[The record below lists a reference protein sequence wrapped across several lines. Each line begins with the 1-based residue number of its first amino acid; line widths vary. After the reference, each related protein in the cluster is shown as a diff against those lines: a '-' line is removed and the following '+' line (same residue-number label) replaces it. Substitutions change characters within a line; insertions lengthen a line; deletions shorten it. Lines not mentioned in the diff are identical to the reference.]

1 MAMCDH
7 VISSQCLGNPL
18 THAENDLSALTAPQM
33 ANRALF
39 ENPTAAFRPSA
50 YWFWHSIPDEVVCG
64 AQLADFRAKGI
75 GTILIQAR
83 LSLPRE
89 DYLSPAYLA
98 AYHHAARIAGDLGLK
113 LGIYDD
119 YNWIS
124 GHAGGRTVVGR
135 DALRERHLFWSSASS
150 SQGSISGIHPPFVE
164 KMGPDILGWQYEAGR
179 IEWCDW
185 TVEAAVVHP
194 LSGIESLDAIS
205 DVTAQTVIIA
215 SDAVSCTYA
224 FDGRIEEAQA
234 LTVFISARSATSRLI
249 NYLLP
254 QAAERFI
261 EVGLDPL
268 VKTLGGLL
276 PDPVGSVFYDQP
288 AAGFYSWDQISGD
301 LGNSLLFAPA
311 LQETMARRTGAP
323 FAKILLAL
331 LQDIGSDTLRLRTQF
346 YAGYSA
352 LMNEAFFGTLR
363 RWSDTNGIALT
374 GHEILPHV
382 ASWSPNGGFT
392 GIDPRVAPAVDFFGI
407 DAYRHET
414 AVDSNNF
421 SAQLAPKLG
430 DSVARSNGRSRCMV
444 ETYASAERTPLRAAG
459 QWELTLETARA
470 QAIRLQCLGMRQFI
484 WHGVYQTD
492 GRDDDPTPFVNPR
505 FDFSPGIN
513 FEPWWSYHDLFADE
527 TARIS
532 AFIEP
537 ARPHTPVAILYPLY
551 TAFAQGPRHSHA
563 THIGVWCK
571 QLLAQGCDFMLVSEA
586 DLAKATIGDGKL
598 LASGLVFDA
607 VVLPSVTV
615 LETVNTL
622 RALEAFKSAGGAIWS
637 SGARLSVACDSAAQI
652 TFPEASA
659 HIEGHPESCD
669 IAALVSTLS
678 SSGPRIECRSGRR
691 PWQWIGYEAE
701 GWWRVVLFNDGSD
714 DLAIELSYGDGF
726 ECEEWSPVDGA
737 VHAPS
742 TLDQSQ
748 TVLKPQE
755 VRCMRVRKASV
766 TMASDGALHALPA
779 LDAVNSISLADGWS
793 FAPGVDAHFQ
803 SISVDDGWEMQGFAD
818 FSGIGIYRCQLTIA
832 TQADWILELPK
843 VETAVTAFLDGKQ
856 IGRRAWRPYRFSLG
870 RLSPGTHRLELR
882 VANTAANRYYSN
894 TPYLGDT
901 ADKSGLTAVPK
912 LVPLST

>member
-1 MAMCDH
+1 MRTQGPGGLAAVTD
-7 VISSQCLGNPL
+7 
-18 THAENDLSALTAPQM
+18 PQIT
-33 ANRALF
+33 NRALF

-50 YWFWHSIPDEVVCG
+50 YWFWHSIPEEAVCR
-64 AQLADFRAKGI
+64 AQLADFQAKGI

-89 DYLSPAYLA
+89 EYLSPSYLA
-98 AYHHAARIAGDLGLK
+98 AYRVAARIAGDLGLK

-124 GHAGGRTVVGR
+124 GHAGGRTVAGR
-135 DALRERHLFWSSASS
+135 DTLRERHLFWSSASS

-164 KMGPDILGWQYEAGR
+164 KMGPDILGWQYEKGR
-179 IEWCDW
+179 VEWCDW
-185 TVEAAVVHP
+185 TVEAAVLHP

-205 DVTAQTVIIA
+205 DVTAQTVITA

-224 FDGRIEEAQA
+224 FGGRIEHGQA
-234 LTVFISARSATSRLI
+234 LTVFISARSSTSRLI

-254 QAAERFI
+254 EAAERFI

-268 VKTLGGLL
+268 LETLDGLL
-276 PDPVGSVFYDQP
+276 PDPVGFVFYDQP
-288 AAGFYSWDQISGD
+288 AAGFYRWDQMSGD

-311 LQETMARRTGAP
+311 LQRAITRRTDAP

-331 LQDIGSDTLRLRTQF
+331 LQDIGSGTLRLRAQF

-363 RWSDTNGIALT
+363 RWSETNGIALT
-374 GHEILPHV
+374 GHEILPHI
-382 ASWSPNGGFT
+382 ASWSLNGGFT
-392 GIDPRVAPAVDFFGI
+392 SVDPRVAPAVDFFGI

-421 SAQLAPKLG
+421 RAQLAPKLG

-444 ETYASAERTPLRAAG
+444 ETYASAERTTRRAAG

-470 QAIRLQCLGMRQFI
+470 QAIRLHCLGMRQFI

-505 FDFSPGIN
+505 FDFAPGIN

-537 ARPHTPVAILYPLY
+537 ARPRTPIAILYPLC
-551 TAFAQGPRHSHA
+551 TAFAHGPRHSHA
-563 THIGVWCK
+563 THIGVWCE
-571 QLLAQGCDFMLVSEA
+571 QLLAQGCDFMFVSEA
-586 DLAKATIGDGKL
+586 DLAGATIDAGQL
-598 LASGLVFDA
+598 TASGLAFDA

-615 LETVNTL
+615 LETANTL
-622 RALEAFKSAGGAIWS
+622 RALEAFRAAGGAIWS
-637 SGARLSVACDSAAQI
+637 SGERLSVTCDSDAQI

-659 HIEGHPESCD
+659 HIEGHPEGRD
-669 IAALVSTLS
+669 VAALVSSLPS
-678 SSGPRIECRSGRR
+678 WGPQIENCSDHR
-691 PWQWIGYEAE
+691 PWQWIGHEAD
-701 GWWRVVLFNDGSD
+701 GWRRIVLFNDGSD
-714 DLAIELSYGDGF
+714 DLAVEISYGCAF
-726 ECEEWSPVDGA
+726 ECEEWSPADGDI
-737 VHAPS
+737 HAPI
-742 TLDQSQ
+742 TLQRSL
-748 TVLKPQE
+748 VLLKPQE
-755 VRCMRVRKASV
+755 VRCIRVRKAAA
-766 TMASDGALHALPA
+766 TIASNGALQALPA
-779 LDAVNSISLADGWS
+779 PDPVETISLAGGWS
-793 FAPGVDAHFQ
+793 FSPGLEANFQ
-803 SISVDDGWEMQGFAD
+803 SISVNAGWETQGFAD
-818 FSGIGIYRCQLTIA
+818 FSGIGIYRCQLTIT
-832 TQADWILELPK
+832 TQADWVLELPK
-843 VETAVTAFLDGKQ
+843 VETAVTAFLDGQQ
-856 IGRRAWRPYRFSLG
+856 IGRRAWRPYRFALG
-870 RLSPGTHRLELR
+870 RLSPGIHMLELH

-912 LVPLST
+912 LVPLSS